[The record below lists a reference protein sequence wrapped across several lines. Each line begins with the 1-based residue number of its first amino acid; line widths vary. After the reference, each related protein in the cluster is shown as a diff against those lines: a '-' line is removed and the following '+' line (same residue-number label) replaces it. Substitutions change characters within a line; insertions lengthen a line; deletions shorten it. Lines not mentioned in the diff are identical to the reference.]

1 MNLSDTTLRF
11 GIMRIAIRVRSRIA
25 GNVRK
30 GNHMQHRLN
39 ISDLLPWRPC
49 LSLVGVCLCL
59 TTVAYAEESDEA
71 TAEPT
76 QYIDATPDGM
86 LFLDGQ
92 FVPGPYTISAS
103 QTVLKINDHVITIPQ
118 AEVEPQQNRNGNGGG
133 GARRGQGNR
142 GPGNRG
148 QANRGQANRGPGG
161 PGGPGFRN
169 GRGRRPRPFAEDEN
183 ALEDEYYEDGYYEGG
198 YYEDDLDSIRGIA
211 RTGRSISGWLQ
222 NDYIVFVKGNGKTSY
237 FSDASQIYPLFELI
251 MSPVPTSHQ
260 IAWYDDNRAL
270 AYSAE
275 EWPAFRE
282 NIERT
287 EALDAE
293 MFRRMTIIEELEAA
307 NESRVRA
314 VQRMEYLSYPLTIIG
329 MLLSVIAFGHMLQW
343 SGRGLAAISDT
354 SVSPES
360 VRYGVVALW
369 LMMGMSVVDLCWTV
383 LASQAGAMQETN
395 PLAAGMLDSPLR
407 LAGFKVLATGVG
419 LGILYAWRRRA
430 QIQQATW
437 WMCLV
442 CVLLTFRWVVF
453 DTLSG

>member
-1 MNLSDTTLRF
+1 
-11 GIMRIAIRVRSRIA
+11 
-25 GNVRK
+25 
-30 GNHMQHRLN
+30 MQQRLN
-39 ISDLLPWRPC
+39 ISDMLSCRPC
-49 LSLVGVCLCL
+49 LSLVAVCLCL
-59 TTVAYAEESDEA
+59 TPPAFAADGVAD
-71 TAEPT
+71 EPT
-76 QYIDATPDGM
+76 QFIDATSEGM
-86 LFLDGQ
+86 LFFDGQ
-92 FVPGPYTISAS
+92 FVPGPYNISAS

-118 AEVEPQQNRNGNGGG
+118 SEVEPQQNRNGNGNGNGNG
-133 GARRGQGNR
+133 GARRG
-142 GPGNRG
+142 PG
-148 QANRGQANRGPGG
+148 NRGQANRGPGG

-169 GRGRRPRPFAEDEN
+169 GRGRRPRPFVEYEN
-183 ALEDEYYEDGYYEGG
+183 ALEDEYYEDP
-198 YYEDDLDSIRGIA
+198 YYEDDYDSVRGIA

-222 NDYIVFVKGNGKTSY
+222 NDYIVFVKANGKSSY

-251 MSPVPTSHQ
+251 MSPVPTSQQ
-260 IAWYDDNRAL
+260 IALYDDNRAL

-293 MFRRMTIIEELEAA
+293 MFRRMTFIEELEAA

-314 VQRMEYLSYPLTIIG
+314 VQRMEYLSYPLTIVG

-343 SGRGLAAISDT
+343 SGRGLAAINDT